1 MEKPIKPRLG
11 KPYAIG
17 AIYYLAVVTLLVV
30 MVAGCAGRQDD
41 FIPPSPNDEAYAPPE
56 LDYQVTRVSKG
67 SLYTGTTSMT
77 LFQDRRAYRVGDI
90 LTVLLDE
97 KTESDKSASTQ
108 YGKDSSANIT
118 APTLGNKTF
127 EDVSASVDATRDFDG
142 AAASKQ
148 GNSLSGSITVTVY
161 NVLPNGVLR
170 VRGEKWLK
178 LNQGDEYIR
187 LTGNVRVDD
196 IEADNTLS
204 SQRIADARIT
214 YAGRGSFA
222 DTNTAGWLTQFFNS
236 PWMPF

>member
-67 SLYTGTTSMT
+67 SLYTGTTSIT

-196 IEADNTLS
+196 IQADNTLS